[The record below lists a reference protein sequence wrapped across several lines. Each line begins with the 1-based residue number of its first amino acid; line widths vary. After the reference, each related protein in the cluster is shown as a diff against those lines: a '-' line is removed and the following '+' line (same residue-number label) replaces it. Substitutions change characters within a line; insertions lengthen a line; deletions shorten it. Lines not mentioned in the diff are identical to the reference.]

1 MFQKELLIVAISQTF
16 LCQNFNVDIK
26 THGVASTLDRISDK
40 LIWLQTIY
48 WYDIEA
54 RLMAHPI
61 AFSGFFK
68 HPLKYK

>member
-1 MFQKELLIVAISQTF
+1 MFQKELLIVARFQTF
-16 LCQNFNVDIK
+16 LCQNFNADIK

-54 RLMAHPI
+54 RLMSHRI
-61 AFSGFFK
+61 AFSEFLNI
-68 HPLKYK
+68 P